1 MRNFEFFFHFDA
13 ELIMEKIGGS
23 TCRCSLQGKVS
34 RCPTCKP
41 GLINLGAAL
50 HELGSLSNTSMVTEE
65 QENMVRDRRLRDSR
79 NFFDQS
85 PPLWINHP
93 TTSNGSLRVETDIG
107 KETLPPLQ
115 PPNSPVSPQLPYE
128 QFRLR
133 YKLVDKFK

>member
-1 MRNFEFFFHFDA
+1 MD
-13 ELIMEKIGGS
+13 KIGGS
-23 TCRCSLQGKVS
+23 TCRCPIQAKVS

-50 HELGSLSNTSMVTEE
+50 HELGSLSNNTSMVTEE
-65 QENMVRDRRLRDSR
+65 QENMVRDRRSRDSR

-93 TTSNGSLRVETDIG
+93 TTSNGSLRVDTDIG
-107 KETLPPLQ
+107 KEAPPPLQ

-133 YKLVDKFK
+133 